1 MNRLS
6 VQLKDFKRDLSIL
19 FQIHDYVRVYDPI
32 SSLVEMKPILNILN
46 LDAILIT
53 RHGNY
58 ENNNQSMRDIVLKHY
73 GSEGV
78 KFIENHL

>member
-1 MNRLS
+1 MNRLA

-19 FQIHDYVRVYDPI
+19 LQIHDYARVYDPI
-32 SSLVEMKPILNILN
+32 SSLVEMRPILNILN

-53 RHGNY
+53 RHGSY
-58 ENNNQSMRDIVLKHY
+58 EANNESMRDIVLKHY